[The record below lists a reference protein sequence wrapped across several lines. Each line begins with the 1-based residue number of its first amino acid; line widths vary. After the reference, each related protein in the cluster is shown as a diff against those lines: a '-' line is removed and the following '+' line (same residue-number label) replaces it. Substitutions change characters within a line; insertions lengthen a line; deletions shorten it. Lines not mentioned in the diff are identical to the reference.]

1 MTSRT
6 LEADASE
13 TNAQKAMRAEFAR
26 EVVAGLSRTPKTLPT
41 RFLYDARGSELF
53 EQITELDEYYPTRT
67 EIGILEV
74 AAPKWVAALPQ
85 RTVLVEFG
93 SGSSTKTEMLLAAG
107 SNIVTYVPID
117 VSPAALD
124 AAASR
129 LRERFPTLEVVPI
142 EADFTKAVL
151 PPALADRPL
160 AGFFPGSTIGNFEP
174 EIAVGLLRTFARILA
189 PRGRL
194 LIGAD
199 LRKDRRTLE
208 RAYDDD
214 QGVTA
219 AFNLNLLHRMKRE
232 LGAKLDPDGFEHLAT
247 FNAELSRVEMHLVS
261 RHAQTIEVDGK
272 RFSLQPGE
280 RIHTENSHK
289 YTFDGFAEM
298 ARTAGWHTAEVW
310 TDPAGLFSVH
320 ALELR
325 EQD

>member
-1 MTSRT
+1 MNSHT
-6 LEADASE
+6 LEADVPGTDVQRA
-13 TNAQKAMRAEFAR
+13 ARAEFAR
-26 EVVAGLSRTPKTLPT
+26 EVLAGLARTPKTLPT

-53 EQITELDEYYPTRT
+53 ERITELEEYYPTRT

-117 VSPAALD
+117 VSAAALE
-124 AAASR
+124 AAAGR
-129 LRERFPTLEVVPI
+129 LRKRFPRLEVAPV

-174 EIAVGLLRTFARILA
+174 EAAVGLLRTFARILA

-208 RAYDDD
+208 RAYDDS

-219 AFNLNLLHRMKRE
+219 EFNLNLLHRMKRE
-232 LGAKLDPDGFEHLAT
+232 LGAQVDPDGFEHLAI
-247 FNAELSRVEMHLVS
+247 FNSELSRVEMHLVS
-261 RHAQTIEVDGK
+261 RHAQAIEVDGK
-272 RFSLQPGE
+272 RFPLQPGE

-289 YTFDGFAEM
+289 YTLAGFADM

-310 TDPAGLFSVH
+310 MDPAGLFSVH

-325 EQD
+325 